1 MSAHRIQP
9 ADVDEGDVHA
19 ETSQTLTLKHPHLG
33 GDEGDGGAVDD
44 IDTLQAR
51 GHDLA
56 QLVPAVRLE
65 ALPPPRQPAS
75 HDSNQV

>member
-1 MSAHRIQP
+1 MHIASSRLMSMKGMSMRRP
-9 ADVDEGDVHA
+9 AKPF
-19 ETSQTLTLKHPHLG
+19 TLKHPHLG

-44 IDTLQAR
+44 IGALQAR

-65 ALPPPRQPAS
+65 ALPPPRQPAV
-75 HDSNQV
+75 HRSNQV